1 MGMGNYVCTCV
12 QDLEDYSGKSA
23 ITDWV
28 GGNARWLKLT
38 EERFQNAE
46 TIYVP
51 CGKAVCEAKMPTNEN
66 VSA

>member
-1 MGMGNYVCTCV
+1 
-12 QDLEDYSGKSA
+12 LEDYSGKLA

-38 EERFQNAE
+38 EEKFQNAE

-51 CGKAVCEAKMPTNEN
+51 CGKALCEAKMPTNEN
-66 VSA
+66 ISA